1 MRPTPIAPSPIP
13 PARRLAWLAVL
24 ALVVAAVVPPAASV
38 SAATLPRVVYD
49 VRTNDKVIALTIDDG
64 YGTDTC
70 LSMAQ
75 TLRRT
80 GATATFFPIGATV
93 RAHPTAWRSIA
104 ADFPI
109 ANHTLQH
116 PLLVRLS
123 EAAIEREVRRDAQ
136 TVKAATGVAVLPYLR
151 PPGGSWNDHV
161 RRAAADVGIKALI
174 IWDTTA
180 ADTALHSSW
189 SAMLRTALRGG
200 PGSILL
206 MHCNRHLSATLLPAI
221 IKGYRA
227 RGFRFVTVAQ
237 LINHSWARAS
247 ETGVNPTGPSAPAAP
262 DPALDPAAW
271 MLAVTFEVPAQ
282 PSPVRQRS
290 R

>member
-1 MRPTPIAPSPIP
+1 MQPIPIAPTSVP

-49 VRTNDKVIALTIDDG
+49 VRTTDKVIALTIDDG
-64 YGTDTC
+64 YGCDTC

-80 GATATFFPIGATV
+80 GATATFFPVGAAV
-93 RAHPTAWRSIA
+93 RAHPKAWRSIA
-104 ADFPI
+104 KDFPI
-109 ANHTLQH
+109 ANHTMFH
-116 PLLVRLS
+116 ALLVRLS
-123 EAAIEREVRRDAQ
+123 GDAIEQQIRRDAQ
-136 TVKAATGVAVLPYLR
+136 AVQAATGVTVLPYLR
-151 PPGGSWNDHV
+151 PPGGSWNDRV
-161 RRAAADVGIKALI
+161 RRAAAAAGIKALVL
-174 IWDTTA
+174 WDTTA

-206 MHCNRHLSATLLPAI
+206 MHCNRSLSATLLPAI
-221 IKGYRA
+221 IKGYRD
-227 RGFRFVTVAQ
+227 RGFRFVTVKQ
-237 LINHSWARAS
+237 LINRSWTRTSGTSA
-247 ETGVNPTGPSAPAAP
+247 NPVDPSAPAAP
-262 DPALDPAAW
+262 DPVLDPSAW
-271 MLAVTFEVPAQ
+271 LLVGATELSAQ
-282 PSPVRQRS
+282 QSPMRQRS